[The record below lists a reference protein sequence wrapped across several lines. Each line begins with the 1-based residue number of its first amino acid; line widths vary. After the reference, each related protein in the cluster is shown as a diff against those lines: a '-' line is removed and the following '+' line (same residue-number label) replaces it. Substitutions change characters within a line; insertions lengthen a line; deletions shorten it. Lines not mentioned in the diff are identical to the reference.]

1 MTTTTSSGM
10 TTTTTTTTQSANGTG
25 TGGRTRQLCTF
36 RLADLYFGVPANTV
50 QEMIRT
56 SSHTRV
62 PLVSPVIH
70 GLVNLRGEIVTTID
84 LRHRLGFP
92 PAERQQH
99 IDNDVDTDGDSNGN
113 GNGGDSGDS
122 GPIVATNVV
131 IRTGD
136 TAVSLVVD
144 AIGDVITV
152 DNASFEAVPTTL
164 NEQCRAVVDGI
175 YQLDDELLLTIDLDR
190 LLDVDAV
197 VGALVAV
204 P

>member
-1 MTTTTSSGM
+1 
-10 TTTTTTTTQSANGTG
+10 
-25 TGGRTRQLCTF
+25 LCTF

-92 PAERQQH
+92 PLDHNQHDGQHDAQVDGQHDGEQNAEH
-99 IDNDVDTDGDSNGN
+99 GNDDADQ
-113 GNGGDSGDS
+113 
-122 GPIVATNVV
+122 PVATNVV

-136 TAVSLVVD
+136 TAISLVVD

-152 DNASFEAVPTTL
+152 DNASFEAVPTKL
-164 NEQCRAVVDGI
+164 NEQCRAVVDGV
-175 YQLDDELLLTIDLDR
+175 YQLDGELLLTIDLDR

-197 VGALVAV
+197 VGAQVAV

>member
-1 MTTTTSSGM
+1 MTTAS
-10 TTTTTTTTQSANGTG
+10 TTTAQSANGTT
-25 TGGRTRQLCTF
+25 TGGRTQQLRTF
-36 RLADLYFGVPANTV
+36 RLAGLYFGVPADTV

-92 PAERQQH
+92 PADRRQR
-99 IDNDVDTDGDSNGN
+99 IDDDDNTDD
-113 GNGGDSGDS
+113 GGDG
-122 GPIVATNVV
+122 GPSVATNVV

-152 DNASFEAVPTTL
+152 DDASFEAVPTTL

-197 VGALVAV
+197 VGVLVAV

>member
-1 MTTTTSSGM
+1 MTTAP
-10 TTTTTTTTQSANGTG
+10 TTTTQSANGTT
-25 TGGRTRQLCTF
+25 TGGRTQQLCTF
-36 RLADLYFGVPANTV
+36 RLAGLYFGVPANTV

-92 PAERQQH
+92 PADRGQH
-99 IDNDVDTDGDSNGN
+99 IDDDNADGGA
-113 GNGGDSGDS
+113 GG
-122 GPIVATNVV
+122 PTVKTNVV

>member
-1 MTTTTSSGM
+1 MTTTSTTTASTSSAASR
-10 TTTTTTTTQSANGTG
+10 TQ
-25 TGGRTRQLCTF
+25 QLCTF
-36 RLADLYFGVPANTV
+36 RLAGLYFGVPANTV

-56 SSHTRV
+56 SLHTRV

-92 PAERQQH
+92 PADRQQH
-99 IDNDVDTDGDSNGN
+99 IDDDDNTPGGD
-113 GNGGDSGDS
+113 GGDSGDS

>member
-1 MTTTTSSGM
+1 MTTTSTTTTSTAS
-10 TTTTTTTTQSANGTG
+10 TSSTA
-25 TGGRTRQLCTF
+25 GRTQQLCTF

-92 PAERQQH
+92 PADPKQH
-99 IDNDVDTDGDSNGN
+99 IHDDDTDGD
-113 GNGGDSGDS
+113 DSSVSRDS

>member
-1 MTTTTSSGM
+1 MTTISTPI
-10 TTTTTTTTQSANGTG
+10 TTTATATAAPASRTQ
-25 TGGRTRQLCTF
+25 QLCTF
-36 RLADLYFGVPANTV
+36 RLAGLYFGVPANTV

-62 PLVSPVIH
+62 PLASPVIH

-92 PAERQQH
+92 PADRDQH
-99 IDNDVDTDGDSNGN
+99 IDDDNAD
-113 GNGGDSGDS
+113 GGDRGDRS
-122 GPIVATNVV
+122 DRGSIVATNVV

-136 TAVSLVVD
+136 TAISLVVD

-164 NEQCRAVVDGI
+164 NEQCRDVVDGI
-175 YQLDDELLLTIDLDR
+175 YQLADELLLTIDLDR

-197 VGALVAV
+197 VGALVDL

>member
-1 MTTTTSSGM
+1 MTTTSTTTTSTAS
-10 TTTTTTTTQSANGTG
+10 TSTASTSTASTSSTA
-25 TGGRTRQLCTF
+25 GRTQQLCTF

-92 PAERQQH
+92 PADRQQH
-99 IDNDVDTDGDSNGN
+99 IHDDDTDGD
-113 GNGGDSGDS
+113 DSSVSSDSSDS

-164 NEQCRAVVDGI
+164 NEQCRSVVDGI

>member
-1 MTTTTSSGM
+1 MTATSTTTTS
-10 TTTTTTTTQSANGTG
+10 TTSSAASRTQ
-25 TGGRTRQLCTF
+25 QLCTF
-36 RLADLYFGVPANTV
+36 RLAGLYFGVPANTV

-56 SSHTRV
+56 SLHTRV

-92 PAERQQH
+92 PADRQQH
-99 IDNDVDTDGDSNGN
+99 IHDDDTDGDGDD
-113 GNGGDSGDS
+113 GGEGGDS

>member
-1 MTTTTSSGM
+1 VTAPR
-10 TTTTTTTTQSANGTG
+10 TQ
-25 TGGRTRQLCTF
+25 QLCTF

-92 PAERQQH
+92 PLDHGRDHGRDNGQHDGQVDGEHIAEH
-99 IDNDVDTDGDSNGN
+99 GNDHHDDADQ
-113 GNGGDSGDS
+113 
-122 GPIVATNVV
+122 PVATNVV

-136 TAVSLVVD
+136 TAISLVVD

-152 DNASFEAVPTTL
+152 DNASFEAVPTKL
-164 NEQCRAVVDGI
+164 NEQCRAVVDGV
-175 YQLDDELLLTIDLDR
+175 YQLDGELLLTIDLDR

>member
-1 MTTTTSSGM
+1 MP
-10 TTTTTTTTQSANGTG
+10 
-25 TGGRTRQLCTF
+25 
-36 RLADLYFGVPANTV
+36 ADTV

-92 PAERQQH
+92 PADRRQR
-99 IDNDVDTDGDSNGN
+99 IDDDDNTDNTDD
-113 GNGGDSGDS
+113 GGDGGDGRPS
-122 GPIVATNVV
+122 VATNVV

-152 DNASFEAVPTTL
+152 DDASFEAVPTTL

-204 P
+204 A

>member
-1 MTTTTSSGM
+1 M
-10 TTTTTTTTQSANGTG
+10 TTTTTTTTSTTTAR
-25 TGGRTRQLCTF
+25 RTQQLCTF
-36 RLADLYFGVPANTV
+36 RLAGLYFGVPANTV

-92 PAERQQH
+92 PADRGQH
-99 IDNDVDTDGDSNGN
+99 IDDDDNTAGSDS
-113 GNGGDSGDS
+113 SDS

>member
-1 MTTTTSSGM
+1 MTTTS
-10 TTTTTTTTQSANGTG
+10 TTTQSTNGTG
-25 TGGRTRQLCTF
+25 TGTAGRTQQLCTF
-36 RLADLYFGVPANTV
+36 RLAGLYFGVPANTV

-62 PLVSPVIH
+62 PLASPVIH

-92 PAERQQH
+92 PADRGQH
-99 IDNDVDTDGDSNGN
+99 IDGDDTDG
-113 GNGGDSGDS
+113 GDSDDGV
-122 GPIVATNVV
+122 PIVATNVV

-136 TAVSLVVD
+136 TAISLVVD

-164 NEQCRAVVDGI
+164 NEQCRDVVDGI

-197 VGALVAV
+197 VGALVDL